1 LTFLLPIVQ
10 SKALGLL
17 QVCAIKSSRF
27 IASFQ
32 GKILL
37 SMCIVQP

>member
-17 QVCAIKSSRF
+17 QVFKEKFFLTCALCNHNF
-27 IASFQ
+27 EHCA
-32 GKILL
+32 
-37 SMCIVQP
+37 